1 MNALASLR
9 GEQSRFDCAQL
20 LAKVMSL
27 WLDFSSACTR
37 EKSGKKEKRFLI
49 VSLTFMYFISV
60 TSRYIRPQLNL
71 VVAQES
77 HSAGRRPYSLVC
89 L

>member
-1 MNALASLR
+1 MACLR
-9 GEQSRFDCAQL
+9 GEHSRFECTRL
-20 LAKVMSL
+20 LAKVMGL
-27 WLDFSSACTR
+27 WLDFSYAFTR
-37 EKSGKKEKRFLI
+37 EESGKKEKRFLI
-49 VSLTFMYFISV
+49 VSLIFMYFISV
-60 TSRYIRPQLNL
+60 TSRYIRPYLKL